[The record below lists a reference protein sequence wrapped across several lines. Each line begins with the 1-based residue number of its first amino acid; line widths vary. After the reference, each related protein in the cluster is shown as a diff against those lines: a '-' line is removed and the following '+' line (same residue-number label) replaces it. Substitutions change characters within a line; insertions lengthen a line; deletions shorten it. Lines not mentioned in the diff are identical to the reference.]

1 MCMYDFMFLT
11 ITPKVTPR
19 HCPKRV
25 FLCRLGKSVTRTLH
39 SNAVGGGMVFAG
51 GNKIV

>member
-1 MCMYDFMFLT
+1 MKCCFHLSA
-11 ITPKVTPR
+11 
-19 HCPKRV
+19 
-25 FLCRLGKSVTRTLH
+25 GKSVTRTLH